1 MAKPEEWEMRNKDL
15 MQDDG
20 QVGGVLLIIM
30 IILII
35 FLIVHFWGWE
45 PIEHFIS
52 YVTKHLPI
60 LSGS

>member
-1 MAKPEEWEMRNKDL
+1 MRNKDL

-35 FLIVHFWGWE
+35 FLIVHFWGWG

-52 YVTKHLPI
+52 YITKHLPI
-60 LSGS
+60 LPWS